1 MKSLKFVLFPLLI
14 VGFLWACETTDPFV
28 QEIESNLVL
37 GNIDEA
43 LEVANNAIATDSSN
57 GLAHFYR
64 GVALGAKAEE
74 FEDPA
79 ERKPY
84 YQQTRTS
91 LLEGKEWMRQMESR
105 PNEYEEV
112 DEIITGY
119 WAFEH
124 NEGVE
129 IVTVDSVRNLYDR
142 PYERAIAHLD
152 NAITLQPDSAL
163 SYIVIAS
170 TYFNMGETGEAI
182 TSYEQAME
190 RMDTPELDDY
200 DFLTSMYLVEG
211 QTEKAI
217 ALAEEALDSFP
228 NEIVFVQYLA
238 DAYLEVGETDRAISL
253 IRNLIADDP
262 GNPLYY
268 RVLGTQ
274 LYQLVAPLEND
285 LTELYESSYDLER
298 EIRSLQGS
306 EREAAE
312 TLLAEKEQEIEQ
324 IESEIDELTK
334 QSVQEI
340 EQVIELVPD
349 DHEAYNILGI
359 IYQNKAA
366 TQFEKRNFTIDN
378 QKAAQIDQRAR
389 ETLNMARENYE
400 RAAEINPDEPN
411 YWQALFQVYTTLGMD
426 EEARD
431 AMEKSGM

>member
-1 MKSLKFVLFPLLI
+1 MKSLKFILFPLLI
-14 VGFLWACETTDPFV
+14 AGFLWACETTDPFV
-28 QEIESNLVL
+28 TEVESNLVL

-64 GVALGAKAEE
+64 GVALGAKAES

-84 YQQTRTS
+84 YQQTRNS
-91 LLEGKEWMRQMESR
+91 LLEGKEWMRQRESL
-105 PNEYEEV
+105 PSEYEEV

-129 IVTVDSVRNLYDR
+129 IVTVDSVRNLHNN
-142 PYERAIAHLD
+142 PNERAIAHLE

-170 TYFNMGETGEAI
+170 TYFNMGETGQAI
-182 TSYEQAME
+182 SRYEQAME
-190 RMDTPELDDY
+190 RMDQPELDDY

-211 QTEKAI
+211 RTEQAI
-217 ALAEEALDSFP
+217 ALAEEAREVFP

-253 IRNLIADDP
+253 IRGLIADEP
-262 GNPLYY
+262 ENPLYY

-274 LYQLVAPLEND
+274 LYQLVGPLENE
-285 LTELYESSYDLER
+285 LTELYETSYNLER
-298 EIRSLQGS
+298 ELRSLQGN
-306 EREAAE
+306 EKEAAE
-312 TLLAEKEQEIEQ
+312 NRLRQKENDIEQ
-324 IESEIDELTK
+324 LESEIDELIE

-340 EQVIELVPD
+340 KQVIELVPD

-359 IYQNKAA
+359 IYQNNAA
-366 TQFEKRNFTIDN
+366 IQFEKRNYTVDN
-378 QKAAQIDQRAR
+378 QEASQIDQNAR
-389 ETLNMARENYE
+389 ETLNLARENYE
-400 RAAEINPDEPN
+400 RAAEINPDEQS
-411 YWQALFQVYTTLGMD
+411 YWQALFQVYTTLGME